1 MFRRIVLRFSLIL
14 SLSLV
19 ACNPQSESG
28 QAVSTTE
35 TAQIASPQNPVIRL
49 ATTTSTEN
57 SGLLDDI
64 LPHFTAETGYTVEV
78 VAVGTGQALALG
90 RNADADIVLV
100 HARTLEDEFVADG
113 YGTQRHDVMYN
124 DFVIVTTEANS
135 QALSQASDVFDAF
148 NIIASQGLTFVSRG
162 DDSGTHVKEL
172 EIWTEAALEPAG
184 AWYISAGQGMG
195 ETLLMTH
202 ELQGFTLTDRGTY
215 IALKAQGTDLLIVI
229 EGDRILAN
237 PYGVIPVNPELHTDI
252 NAEGAQIFVDWLISL
267 PTQERIANYRV
278 SDEVLFF
285 PDSAIYHAQ
294 QSE

>member
-90 RNADADIVLV
+90 RNGDADIVLV